1 MKNLLEILNVEQKCI
16 VDKRITKVAI
26 SNFVVLNAT
35 EKKVLKE
42 AILEMRWLAS
52 YKPFNSGIAELVTKE
67 ESYDEVQLISV
78 GFEEKKYTKQVINLL
93 QKSMPY
99 PLVLFLES
107 ENDVAVS
114 IAKKTIHKVDK
125 TKRVIEDITTSD
137 WLSIENS
144 ASIHEQFLK
153 ALDTTIFNRIHL
165 KQFYLGF
172 EKAII
177 QYKTALL
184 TGDFSLKNKEKVKLD
199 AETLGKIEGVE
210 KEIILL
216 KNSIKKET
224 VFREKMD
231 VNIKIKS
238 LEAEKKQLIDK
249 LAQ

>member
-1 MKNLLEILNVEQKCI
+1 MKNLLEILNVEHECI

-26 SNFVVLNAT
+26 SNFVVLNTT

-78 GFEEKKYTKQVINLL
+78 AFEEKKYTKQVINLL

-107 ENDVAVS
+107 ENDVAIS

-137 WLSIENS
+137 WFSIENS
-144 ASIHEQFLK
+144 SIQEQFLK
-153 ALDTTIFNRIHL
+153 ALDTTTFNRIHL

-184 TGDFSLKNKEKVKLD
+184 TGGFSQKNKEKVKLD
-199 AETLGKIEGVE
+199 AETLGKIEGIE

-231 VNIKIKS
+231 LNIKIKS